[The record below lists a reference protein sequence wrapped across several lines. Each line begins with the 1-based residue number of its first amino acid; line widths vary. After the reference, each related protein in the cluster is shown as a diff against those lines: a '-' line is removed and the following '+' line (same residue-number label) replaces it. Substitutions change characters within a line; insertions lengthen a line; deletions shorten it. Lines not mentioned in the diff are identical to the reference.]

1 MSEENSKQIA
11 RLNRQIAYARDEA
24 ELYQML
30 HDLHESASREEE
42 FDEGIQKM
50 HADSAIAW
58 QGAADETNI
67 LCSDMVKARNDLLNG
82 QTVGSLYADADAR
95 GAVAC
100 L

>member
-1 MSEENSKQIA
+1 MSDNARKIA
-11 RLNRQIAYARDEA
+11 QLNRQIAYCRDEA

-30 HDLHESASREEE
+30 HDLHEAASRDEE
-42 FDEGIQKM
+42 FDESIRKM

>member
-1 MSEENSKQIA
+1 MSDNARKIA
-11 RLNRQIAYARDEA
+11 QLNRQIAYARDEA

-30 HDLHESASREEE
+30 HDLHDSASREEE
-42 FDEGIQKM
+42 FDETVKRA

-58 QGAADETNI
+58 LGAADETNT
-67 LCSDMVKARNDLLNG
+67 LCSAMVKLRNDLVNG
-82 QTVGSLYADADAR
+82 QTVGSLYADADAM